1 MKYLSALVFV
11 CLLASGSAVASPA
24 PGDSETSAQ
33 DQARFDLLKKR
44 FLQQQGIAAP
54 ATGAVAPVTPGA
66 PPVPVAAEP
75 TRSWE
80 EQERERSTEFNAQ
93 FGAGAYEGIIGFS
106 KRCVSADGCD
116 KLATAD
122 VIGGA
127 YKFVDLQKDVAKK
140 TVAPDSDAYRSRHS
154 EIKGGMRA
162 ALEEFR
168 PRAGGRTSYESDFIK
183 FSDPIVKKIFTKDE
197 LLQYAERNAASAD
210 SPTFYNYLGQTLN
223 GSGPPA
229 KAKAAFDAALQKDPK
244 NEAALSGRAESRLR
258 LGDYPG
264 AVQDARQAL
273 ALDPQD
279 KHALLIMKFAEGRA
293 PGVAL
298 PRASFEGLGD
308 PGAGGSG
315 PSGIGAGRAAGDGSG
330 AAALSPAR
338 AESERRSSA
347 LVVDARRLLTLG
359 DARAAVA
366 MLSKAA
372 ELNPR
377 NAEALALA
385 AMAQIRLKNYPE
397 ALAAAEAGLR
407 LAPNTASLLDAKA
420 NALNRMGDYRGALAS
435 ADLAIAANPSDPI
448 AHYNRAWALSG
459 LHRREE
465 ALASLKTAAQL
476 SPQFAPTLANAMSLP
491 QEGDLMFL
499 FPTEAS
505 PEPYAPA
512 PPPAAAGLPA
522 WTGNA
527 ALAVLALALALAAG
541 VVLGRKRSLP
551 PPLAER
557 RSFPGLLDGKYE
569 LGREIGAGGMG
580 VVYAGRDLSLDRPVA
595 VKRMREEFRWDAR
608 ERARFVTEAKLV
620 AKLKHPHIVGIHA
633 IVEHEKEVYLVF
645 EYIPG
650 RTLHELSQGLPPSFE
665 KSRDLFRGV
674 AAALDYAHGLGV
686 IHRDL
691 KPSNLMVDDAGR
703 IRVMDFGIAR
713 LTEEA
718 LSRRSK
724 TNTVIGTPLYMA
736 PEQEQGVIRKE
747 SDVYSMAVCLY
758 EVLTGRPPFNGSAA
772 GLLMN
777 KIKKNYEPASK
788 LAPALPAGL
797 DEIFAKA
804 LDPDPDRRYSTAT
817 RLMRDL
823 ESLESRRG

>member
-1 MKYLSALVFV
+1 MKTLLPLVLAFLALSGPAF
-11 CLLASGSAVASPA
+11 ASPA

-44 FLQQQGIAAP
+44 FLQQQGIPAP

-66 PPVPVAAEP
+66 SPIPVTVEP

-93 FGAGAYEGIIGFS
+93 FGQGAYEGIIGFS

-122 VIGGA
+122 LIGGA
-127 YKFVDLQKDVAKK
+127 YKFVDLQKDVVKK
-140 TVAPDSDAYRSRHS
+140 TVTPDSDAYRSRHAD
-154 EIKGGMRA
+154 IKGGMRA

-183 FSDPIVKKIFTKDE
+183 FSDPIVKKIFSKDE

-210 SPTFYNYLGQTLN
+210 SPAFYNYLGQTLN
-223 GSGPPA
+223 SAGPPA
-229 KAKAAFDAALQKDPK
+229 RAKAAFDAALQKDPK

-258 LGDYPG
+258 MGDYSG
-264 AVQDARQAL
+264 AAQDAREAL
-273 ALDPQD
+273 KLDSED
-279 KHALLIMKFAEGRA
+279 KHALVVMKFAEGRA
-293 PGVAL
+293 PGVVL
-298 PRASFEGLGD
+298 PAASFEALGD
-308 PGAGGSG
+308 PGPRGPGAGGSG
-315 PSGIGAGRAAGDGSG
+315 PGRFSGDGSG
-330 AAALSPAR
+330 AGALSPVR
-338 AESERRSSA
+338 AETERRSSA

-366 MLSKAA
+366 MLSKAT

-377 NAEALALA
+377 NAEALALT
-385 AMAQIRLKNYPE
+385 AMAQIRLKHYPE
-397 ALAAAEAGLR
+397 ALAAAEAGLH
-407 LAPNTASLLDAKA
+407 LAPKNGALLDAKA
-420 NALNRMGDYRGALAS
+420 NALNRMGDYQGALAS
-435 ADLAIAANPSDPI
+435 ADLAIESNSGDSI

-465 ALASLKTAAQL
+465 AVAALKTAAAL
-476 SPQFAPTLANAMSLP
+476 SPQFAPALANAMNLP
-491 QEGDLMFL
+491 LERDLMFL
-499 FPTEAS
+499 FPTETA
-505 PEPYAPA
+505 PEPYSAV
-512 PPPAAAGLPA
+512 PPPAAGALPPWSGA
-522 WTGNA
+522 A
-527 ALAVLALALALAAG
+527 ALVLLALAAAG
-541 VVLGRKRSLP
+541 VVLTRKRALP
-551 PPLAER
+551 PPLAQR
-557 RSFPGLLDGKYE
+557 RSSPGLLDGKYE

-580 VVYAGRDLSLDRPVA
+580 VVYAGRDISLNRPVA
-595 VKRMREEFRWDAR
+595 VKRMREEFRWDER

-645 EYIPG
+645 EYIEG
-650 RTLHELSQGLPPSFE
+650 RTLYELAQGRPPSFE
-665 KSRDLFRGV
+665 KTRDMFRGV

-686 IHRDL
+686 IHRDM

-703 IRVMDFGIAR
+703 VRVMDFGIAR

-736 PEQEQGVIRKE
+736 PEQEQGVVRKE
-747 SDVYSMAVCLY
+747 SDIYSMAVCLY

-777 KIKKNYEPASK
+777 KIKKNFEPATK
-788 LAPALPAGL
+788 FAPALPGDIDA
-797 DEIFAKA
+797 IFTKA
-804 LDPDPDRRYSTAT
+804 LDPDPDKRYSTAA